1 MRSRLF
7 IMTAKHETPTGPD
20 MPKPLGPYSQVVKAG
35 NLLFVSGQSG
45 IDPATGQLAGPSFG
59 AQARQAFN
67 NLSTVLRA
75 AGSGM
80 DAVVKT
86 TVFLADASEFAAVNT
101 LYAEFFP
108 NLPPARSTPVVALPR
123 NLLISIECI
132 ALV

>member
-1 MRSRLF
+1 MLSS
-7 IMTAKHETPTGPD
+7 MAAKHEVPMGPD

-35 NLLFVSGQSG
+35 NLLFVSGQGG
-45 IDPATGQLAGPSFG
+45 IDPATGQLAGPDF
-59 AQARQAFN
+59 AVQARQAFK
-67 NLSTVLRA
+67 NLAAVLRA
-75 AGSGM
+75 AGSGT

-86 TVFLADASEFAAVNT
+86 TVFLGDAKDFAAMNA

-108 NLPPARSTPVVALPR
+108 NLPPARSSPVVALPR